1 MGGSLEKKDKLH
13 SEKLPRHVAI
23 IMDGN
28 GRWAQRKGLPRT
40 MGHKKGMESIR
51 KVVTTSSIYGI
62 KGLTLY
68 AFSTENWRRP
78 REEVDFLMALPQV
91 YLKRELPELMR
102 NNVKLCFSGRL
113 HKLPDK
119 TQNAI
124 GEATRKT
131 ENNKGL
137 FLNIAINYGGRAE
150 ITDAVQKIALLVQE
164 KKLDPG
170 NINED
175 IVAAHMYTAEL
186 GDPDLLIRT
195 GGEARLSNFLLWQ
208 LAYAELYFTPV
219 LWPDFGKEEY
229 DRALLAYSSRERRF
243 GQLSRELGD

>member
-1 MGGSLEKKDKLH
+1 MGERDALH
-13 SEKLPRHVAI
+13 LKNLPRHVAI

-28 GRWAQRKGLPRT
+28 GRWAQGKGLPRT
-40 MGHKKGMESIR
+40 MGHKKGMDSIR
-51 KVVTTSSIYGI
+51 EIVTISSNYGI

-78 REEVDFLMALPQV
+78 REEVDFLMSLPRIYLKKELPQ
-91 YLKRELPELMR
+91 LMR
-102 NNVKLCFSGRL
+102 NNVKLYFSGRL
-113 HKLPDK
+113 HGLPPEIQD
-119 TQNAI
+119 I
-124 GEATRKT
+124 LREAASAT

-150 ITDAVQKIALLVQE
+150 ITDAAAKIAQLVREE
-164 KKLDPG
+164 KLEPG
-170 NINED
+170 DITED
-175 IVAAHMYTAEL
+175 IVAAHMYTANL

-208 LAYAELYFTPV
+208 AAYAELYFTPV

-229 DRALLAYSSRERRF
+229 DRALFAYSSRERRF

>member
-1 MGGSLEKKDKLH
+1 MGEKDKLH
-13 SEKLPRHVAI
+13 SGKLPRHVAI

-28 GRWAQRKGLPRT
+28 GRWAQQKGLPRT
-40 MGHKKGMESIR
+40 MGHKKGMDSIR
-51 KVVTTSSIYGI
+51 EVVTASNNYGI

-78 REEVDFLMALPQV
+78 QEEVEFLMALPQV

-102 NNVKLCFSGRL
+102 NNVKLYFSGRL
-113 HKLPDK
+113 HKLPAR
-119 TQNAI
+119 TQNTI
-124 GEATRKT
+124 REATRQT

-150 ITDAVQKIALLVQE
+150 IADAVYKIALLVRAKE
-164 KKLDPG
+164 LDPG
-170 NINED
+170 DITED
-175 IVAAHMYTAEL
+175 TVAAHMYTTNL

-208 LAYAELYFTPV
+208 AAYAELYFTPI
-219 LWPDFGKEEY
+219 LWPDFGREEY
-229 DRALLAYSSRERRF
+229 YQALFTYTSRERRF
-243 GQLSRELGD
+243 GQLSGKLGD